1 MKNQQLV
8 VVMTLFS
15 VGIGM
20 MNTRE
25 SIAQDREQ
33 LAAIA
38 KENNRFTTDIYR
50 ELIAHHQGNLF
61 VSPYSISTALA
72 MAYAGANGETKAEM
86 AKVLH
91 FAPDDPQLH
100 AKINALKKAITAN
113 EERSGFQ
120 LRVANRLWGQKDY
133 PFESMFLQTCKTDYG
148 AELGLLDFKQTEAA
162 RQEINKWV
170 EDQTNQKIRDLLA
183 PGILS
188 PVTRLVIT
196 NAIYFKARWESTF
209 DKNLTADAKF
219 HVSAGNDVDVPLMH
233 QIRKFQYAEADNLQ
247 AVELPYGSEELSMVV
262 LLPKDQD
269 GLAAIEKQW
278 TVEQLD
284 AVIGKLKSRRVD
296 LFLPKFKMTSEFSL
310 SDTLKSMGMSLA
322 FSDRADF
329 SKMSTKES
337 INISAVIHKA
347 FVDVQEEGTEAAAAT
362 AVVMTRSS
370 IVVEPTEPATF
381 RADHPFLFVIRHRPT
396 GSILFAGRVQNPK
409 S

>member
-1 MKNQQLV
+1 
-8 VVMTLFS
+8 
-15 VGIGM
+15 
-20 MNTRE
+20 
-25 SIAQDREQ
+25 
-33 LAAIA
+33 
-38 KENNRFTTDIYR
+38 
-50 ELIAHHQGNLF
+50 
-61 VSPYSISTALA
+61 

-91 FAPDDPQLH
+91 FSPDDPQLH
-100 AKINALKKAITAN
+100 AKINALKNLITAN
-113 EERSGFQ
+113 EQRSGFQ

-170 EDQTNQKIRDLLA
+170 EEQTNDKIRDLLA
-183 PGILS
+183 PGVLS

-209 DKNLTADAKF
+209 DKTQTADAKF
-219 HVSAGNDVDVPLMH
+219 HVAAGNDVDVPLMH
-233 QIRKFQYAEADNLQ
+233 QVRKFHYAETDNLQ

-262 LLPKDQD
+262 LLPKDRE
-269 GLAAIEKQW
+269 GLASIEKQW
-278 TVEQLD
+278 TVEQFD
-284 AVIGKLKSRRVD
+284 AVIGKLTSRRVD
-296 LFLPKFKMTSEFSL
+296 LSLPRFKMTSEFSL
-310 SDTLKSMGMSLA
+310 SETLESMGMRLA

-329 SKMSTKES
+329 SKMSSKES

-381 RADHPFLFVIRHRPT
+381 RADHPFLFVIRHRYT
-396 GSILFAGRVQNPK
+396 NSILFAGRVQNPK